1 MTRLGD
7 RIRIGGTAEL
17 TGWRLKLSQDRRE
30 TLELSFNDMFG
41 GADLSRARYWAGLR
55 PCTPHG
61 TPVIGPAGRHS
72 HLWLNTG
79 PRSPG
84 STSRRSTPP
93 SPPPTAPPPRAC
105 PRGSRSCCPPAPPP

>member
-41 GADLSRARYWAGLR
+41 GADLSRARYWTGLR
-55 PCTPHG
+55 PCTPDG
-61 TPVIGPAGRHS
+61 TPVIGPSGRYS
-72 HLWLNTG
+72 NLWLNTG
-79 PRSPG
+79 HGTLGWTMACG
-84 STSRRSTPP
+84 SGRILADRISGKRTDIPSLDLSLDRYTS
-93 SPPPTAPPPRAC
+93 
-105 PRGSRSCCPPAPPP
+105 